1 MITEY
6 AVTIGYISVALV
18 LLSITIAL
26 VVFSHSAIAQYK
38 KWIIRGSFLGVILA
52 VIYFC
57 LLVTTVIPSGLY
69 SVPVTAE
76 IYDDNTGEKKSSYA
90 MASIDIFQQGFKILS
105 LSFHNDEDPLLI
117 ENTVDGLPSEE
128 TEHLVYSHDG
138 IDITITL
145 PALTSD
151 SLGVSALDAISA
163 DKPGVFCATASL
175 CLCCFAL
182 YKCLAQ
188 KA

>member
-1 MITEY
+1 MGI
-6 AVTIGYISVALV
+6 
-18 LLSITIAL
+18 
-26 VVFSHSAIAQYK
+26 
-38 KWIIRGSFLGVILA
+38 ILA

-57 LLVTTVIPSGLY
+57 LLVTTVIPSGVY

-76 IYDDNTGEKKSSYA
+76 IYNDNTGEEKSSYA
-90 MASIDIFQQGFKILS
+90 MASIDIFPQGFEILS
-105 LSFHNDEDPLLI
+105 LSFHNDEDTLLI
-117 ENTVDGLPSEE
+117 ENTVDGFPSEE

-138 IDITITL
+138 IAITISL

-151 SLGVSALDAISA
+151 FLGISTLDAISA